1 MKRKHLQSK
10 YQSVKLEISFED
22 KTRTIRVM
30 DPSKNVNN
38 RVEVV
43 RDWKFSQGA
52 LSFLKIW

>member
-10 YQSVKLEISFED
+10 YQGVKLEISFED

-43 RDWKFSQGA
+43 RD
-52 LSFLKIW
+52 